1 MPTSNGARPGESP
14 GTGASSTSS
23 CLVDSH
29 HLTSDHGFRQQVR
42 RVYALGP
49 RSLGELLL
57 EVERD
62 PMGMRRHV
70 RRYAELDPAF
80 VEAVGGWDWL
90 EPQHLVRKV
99 PA

>member
-1 MPTSNGARPGESP
+1 
-14 GTGASSTSS
+14 
-23 CLVDSH
+23 LVDSY
-29 HLTSDHGFRQQVR
+29 HLTSNHDFRQQVR

-57 EVERD
+57 EIERD

-70 RRYAELDPAF
+70 RRYAELDPAL
-80 VEAVGGWDWL
+80 VEAAGGRDWL